1 MTFRYF
7 AYGSN
12 MLTEWLRGRCPS
24 TEPIGIAIA
33 ANHKLRFGKRSIDKS
48 GKATA
53 LAMTVARLSHSG
65 S

>member
-1 MTFRYF
+1 
-7 AYGSN
+7 